1 MSKDVILVWFR
12 NDLRV
17 HDNEILWQALAKADK
32 IVPVYIF
39 DPRQFGGFEDG
50 TRKTGV
56 IRAKFIWESVL
67 DLKRSL
73 QQRGADLLVAS
84 GYPEEILPE
93 IAARYQVKEV
103 YHHREVAS
111 EETHIS
117 MLVEEALWKQQLN
130 LKHFI
135 GHTLYHK
142 EDLPFPIKDIP
153 DAFAT
158 FRKKI
163 ERETDIRPM
172 VSTPTK
178 IDIPFDWELT
188 DLPSLIALGY
198 TENQLAI
205 ANHSPFKGGEEEG
218 RKQLEQVLSGN
229 ARTLLDDFPVVEGSL
244 LSPWIALG
252 CLSSHTVYYAV
263 KAAEG
268 TGLPKKIASSI
279 ILGLLWRDYYRFMFK
294 KYGNRFFLENGFTT
308 EPSTRRQVADEQLAD
323 WKAGRTSDAL
333 VNAAMRQ
340 LNQVGY
346 MPYLARVIAAD
357 YLVNT
362 LGMSHL
368 LGAVYFEEK
377 LIDYN
382 PASNYGNWAHIA
394 GVGSSLK
401 DNGVKDMNKL
411 KNALDPHGTY
421 VERWRDTGIPLID

>member
-1 MSKDVILVWFR
+1 MNKDVILVWFR

-39 DPRQFGGFEDG
+39 DPRQFVGFEDG
-50 TRKTGV
+50 TRKTGA

-67 DLKRSL
+67 DLKSSL

-103 YHHREVAS
+103 YHHREVAK

-172 VSTPTK
+172 VNTPTK
-178 IDIPFDWELT
+178 VDVPT
-188 DLPSLIALGY
+188 DLEWSELPSLMQLGY
-198 TENQLAI
+198 AENEVVM
-205 ANHSPFKGGEEEG
+205 ANQSPFKGGEQEG
-218 RKQLEQVLSGN
+218 RKQLELVLSGN
-229 ARTLLDDFPVVEGSL
+229 ARASLDDFPIVEGSL

-252 CLSSHTVYYAV
+252 CLSAHTVYYAV
-263 KAAEG
+263 KAAEQR
-268 TGLPKKIASSI
+268 GLSKKTISSI

-294 KYGNRFFLENGFTT
+294 KYGNRFFLQNGFAA
-308 EPSTRRQVADEQLAD
+308 EPLDRRDGAEEQLFE
-323 WKAGRTSDAL
+323 WKAGRTSDAF

-362 LGMSHL
+362 LGISHL
-368 LGAVYFEEK
+368 VGAAYFEEK

-394 GVGSSLK
+394 GIGSSLK
-401 DNGVKDMNKL
+401 DNGVKDIKKL
-411 KNALDPHGTY
+411 KTALDPNGVY
-421 VERWRDTGIPLID
+421 VGRWRDVEIC